1 MESIRKRLVAMSMVL
16 LTVAQVSLLAS
27 ADEEY
32 YDYYDYDE
40 DTYYTENEYSNDDS
54 DDTTYNNSY
63 LSGYSEQEDNSENS
77 DILSVYETEAISAD
91 GADYILGDVTG
102 DGKLSPID
110 SLIVLRYVCGRES
123 LTELQKELGD
133 FDKNGRV
140 NTADALLIHRKS
152 LGIDVDITNNT
163 DTDKRTQPDTESEKD
178 SEVVASDNEEDYNDD
193 YSNGYG
199 DNAEEDYSIT
209 VSGTKYSVPAGMTLY
224 VTCDDYV
231 DWGSTN
237 TEIATVDDNGLIL
250 GKKPGKVNIIALEG
264 DYKRT
269 IEITVTPAE
278 PVRTVYASPNSAA
291 KGETVKLIATTD
303 QTRTGVRFDV
313 DIQGSVQSVYAT
325 EKTADNAHGIYTWVG
340 YIKTNTAGSFDVTT
354 YAEKNGS
361 WSSCDNGETTMFV
374 SSRTSASEVA
384 KNTLRASD
392 DVIRMISQYEG
403 GLEEA
408 EYDPIAYGDVMNY
421 GYGVV
426 IYAGDM
432 FYNKASMS
440 EYFADLVNQV
450 NEKIYSRYV
459 NEFLQENN
467 IKYNQNQFD
476 ALVCFV
482 YNLGVYA
489 LQNSGLKSALLNCYE
504 PSATEQIDTNT
515 ATVSVDG
522 YLNVRSGPGTNYSVI
537 GKLYNGDKVTILDPN
552 KQNEIWLKIETSSG
566 LVGYCSC
573 NYLVIG
579 GTYTG
584 GRNFN
589 YIDKADLIDELL
601 AYHHAGGQCYWG
613 LVYRRIDELE
623 MFFYADYVQDGWQN
637 KHDWPLPGC
646 ILGY

>member
-1 MESIRKRLVAMSMVL
+1 M
-16 LTVAQVSLLAS
+16 Q
-27 ADEEY
+27 
-32 YDYYDYDE
+32 
-40 DTYYTENEYSNDDS
+40 
-54 DDTTYNNSY
+54 
-63 LSGYSEQEDNSENS
+63 
-77 DILSVYETEAISAD
+77 AI
-91 GADYILGDVTG
+91 
-102 DGKLSPID
+102 
-110 SLIVLRYVCGRES
+110 C
-123 LTELQKELGD
+123 
-133 FDKNGRV
+133 
-140 NTADALLIHRKS
+140 
-152 LGIDVDITNNT
+152 
-163 DTDKRTQPDTESEKD
+163 
-178 SEVVASDNEEDYNDD
+178 
-193 YSNGYG
+193 
-199 DNAEEDYSIT
+199 SIT
-209 VSGTKYSVPAGMTLY
+209 EQVCLS
-224 VTCDDYV
+224 
-231 DWGSTN
+231 N
-237 TEIATVDDNGLIL
+237 
-250 GKKPGKVNIIALEG
+250 
-264 DYKRT
+264 
-269 IEITVTPAE
+269 
-278 PVRTVYASPNSAA
+278 
-291 KGETVKLIATTD
+291 
-303 QTRTGVRFDV
+303 
-313 DIQGSVQSVYAT
+313 
-325 EKTADNAHGIYTWVG
+325 
-340 YIKTNTAGSFDVTT
+340 
-354 YAEKNGS
+354 
-361 WSSCDNGETTMFV
+361 
-374 SSRTSASEVA
+374 
-384 KNTLRASD
+384 
-392 DVIRMISQYEG
+392 
-403 GLEEA
+403 
-408 EYDPIAYGDVMNY
+408 
-421 GYGVV
+421 
-426 IYAGDM
+426 
-432 FYNKASMS
+432 
-440 EYFADLVNQV
+440 LVNQV

-646 ILGY
+646 LLGY